1 MKRKTIHCISSLTA
15 LSLLSGTCA
24 VPVAAED
31 IQGKIAIVQEK
42 EKLTENDL
50 EQVYHYSYES
60 LGKNLPY
67 TKADTLFSD
76 GLRRLPLQSLTGK
89 TMREIF
95 RSQ

>member
-1 MKRKTIHCISSLTA
+1 MPYQWQR
-15 LSLLSGTCA
+15 
-24 VPVAAED
+24 ED

-76 GLRRLPLQSLTGK
+76 GFTPSSLQSLTGK

-95 RSQ
+95 RLQ